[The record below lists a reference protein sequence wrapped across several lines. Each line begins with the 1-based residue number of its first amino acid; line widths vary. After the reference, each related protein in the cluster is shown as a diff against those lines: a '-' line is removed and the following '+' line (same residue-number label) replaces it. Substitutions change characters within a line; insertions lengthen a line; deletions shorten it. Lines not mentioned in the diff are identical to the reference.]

1 MDSEGLPLQSE
12 DHNNSRKI
20 SRAVYSAA
28 FVVGLAICPNAMD
41 QSITAQ
47 RQISGKL
54 RLCDN
59 PSLAQTM
66 TLPVEALEIEVL
78 QLSPV
83 DRARLLDRVVA
94 SLDAESSRDAA
105 WDAVAG
111 RRDAEIEAGLA
122 TEVPVDEVL
131 ARLRAALQ

>member
-78 QLSPV
+78 PGDSSLRDDHQE
-83 DRARLLDRVVA
+83 VV
-94 SLDAESSRDAA
+94 
-105 WDAVAG
+105 
-111 RRDAEIEAGLA
+111 RR
-122 TEVPVDEVL
+122 VPVGT
-131 ARLRAALQ
+131 